1 MSNGESDFRDKLA
14 IALDV
19 DDLVAALRIARDVR
33 PWFGVA
39 KVGLELFIAS
49 GPEAIGALIQLGYK
63 VFLDLKLDDIPT
75 TVERAA
81 RIAGS
86 LGVHY
91 LTVHARGGVNI
102 LRAGVNGL
110 TDGAQKAGLPQ
121 PVALGVTVL
130 TSDDSAP
137 PHIFPQRVQTAV
149 TLDVSRSRWHGR
161 RQPAAEPELL
171 TKFDCRRLLGQQRIG
186 ARVDRE
192 AVHRFIRDHAAAPR
206 SAFEHR
212 ERDAV
217 PLQLVG
223 RRAGRVNDCVTPA
236 GFPVDARGR
245 RSKVQGHAPP
255 SRSLPRSASGGAGE
269 GRRRSSPP
277 R

>member
-1 MSNGESDFRDKLA
+1 MSEGNGESDFRDKLA

-49 GPEAIGALIQLGYK
+49 GPEAIGALTQLGYK

-86 LGVHY
+86 LGVSY
-91 LTVHARGGVNI
+91 LTLHARGGVNN

-110 TDGAQKAGLPQ
+110 ADGAHKAGLPK

-130 TSDDSAP
+130 TSDDGAP
-137 PHIFPQRVQTAV
+137 PHVMPQRVEFAV
-149 TLDVSRSRWHGR
+149 EAGCGGIVCAAGDVAMAKELAPGLLAVVPGIRPKGADAGDQRRAATPQEALDAGADLLVVGR
-161 RQPAAEPELL
+161 PVTRA
-171 TKFDCRRLLGQQRIG
+171 DD
-186 ARVDRE
+186 RV
-192 AVHRFIRDHAAAPR
+192 AAA
-206 SAFEHR
+206 A
-212 ERDAV
+212 A
-217 PLQLVG
+217 LVESMT
-223 RRAGRVNDCVTPA
+223 A
-236 GFPVDARGR
+236 
-245 RSKVQGHAPP
+245 
-255 SRSLPRSASGGAGE
+255 
-269 GRRRSSPP
+269 
-277 R
+277 

>member
-1 MSNGESDFRDKLA
+1 MADSNGETDLRDRLA

-49 GPEAIGALIQLGYK
+49 GPEALGALQQLGYK

-86 LGVHY
+86 LGVSY
-91 LTVHARGGVNI
+91 LTLHARGGVNN

-110 TDGAQKAGLPQ
+110 ADGAHKAGLPP

-137 PHIFPQRVQTAV
+137 PHILPQRVEFAV
-149 TLDVSRSRWHGR
+149 DAGCGGIVCAAVDVKRAKEMAPNLVAVVPGIRPEGADAGDQRRAATPQEALDAGADLLVVGR
-161 RQPAAEPELL
+161 PVTRAH
-171 TKFDCRRLLGQQRIG
+171 D
-186 ARVDRE
+186 RV
-192 AVHRFIRDHAAAPR
+192 AAA
-206 SAFEHR
+206 A
-212 ERDAV
+212 A
-217 PLQLVG
+217 LVESMT
-223 RRAGRVNDCVTPA
+223 A
-236 GFPVDARGR
+236 
-245 RSKVQGHAPP
+245 
-255 SRSLPRSASGGAGE
+255 
-269 GRRRSSPP
+269 
-277 R
+277 

>member
-1 MSNGESDFRDKLA
+1 MVKGNGERDLRDRLA

-49 GPEAIGALIQLGYK
+49 GPEAIGALAQLGYK

-86 LGVHY
+86 LGVTY
-91 LTVHARGGVNI
+91 LTLHARGGLNN

-110 TDGAQKAGLPQ
+110 ADGAHKAGLAP

-137 PHIFPQRVQTAV
+137 AHILPQRVE
-149 TLDVSRSRWHGR
+149 L
-161 RQPAAEPELL
+161 AAEAGCGGIVCAASDVTKAKHLAPQLL
-171 TKFDCRRLLGQQRIG
+171 TVVPGIRPQGADAGDQRRAATPQ
-186 ARVDRE
+186 E
-192 AVHRFIRDHAAAPR
+192 AVAAGADLLVVGRPVTRAEDRVAAA
-206 SAFEHR
+206 A
-212 ERDAV
+212 A
-217 PLQLVG
+217 LVESMT
-223 RRAGRVNDCVTPA
+223 A
-236 GFPVDARGR
+236 
-245 RSKVQGHAPP
+245 
-255 SRSLPRSASGGAGE
+255 
-269 GRRRSSPP
+269 
-277 R
+277 

>member
-1 MSNGESDFRDKLA
+1 MAKTDGESDFRDRLA

-49 GPEAIGALIQLGYK
+49 GPEAIGALTQLGYK

-86 LGVHY
+86 LGVSY
-91 LTVHARGGVNI
+91 LTLHARGGVNN

-110 TDGAQKAGLPQ
+110 SDGAHKAGLPA

-130 TSDDSAP
+130 TSDDGAP
-137 PHIFPQRVQTAV
+137 PHVLPQRVEFAV
-149 TLDVSRSRWHGR
+149 EAGCGGIVCAAGDVKAAKELAPQLIAVVPGIRPEGADAGDQRRAATPQEALDVGADLLVIGR
-161 RQPAAEPELL
+161 PVTRA
-171 TKFDCRRLLGQQRIG
+171 DD
-186 ARVDRE
+186 RV
-192 AVHRFIRDHAAAPR
+192 AAA
-206 SAFEHR
+206 A
-212 ERDAV
+212 A
-217 PLQLVG
+217 LVESMT
-223 RRAGRVNDCVTPA
+223 A
-236 GFPVDARGR
+236 
-245 RSKVQGHAPP
+245 
-255 SRSLPRSASGGAGE
+255 
-269 GRRRSSPP
+269 
-277 R
+277 

>member
-1 MSNGESDFRDKLA
+1 MVKGNGERDLRDRLA

-49 GPEAIGALIQLGYK
+49 GPEAIGALAQLGYK

-86 LGVHY
+86 LGVTY
-91 LTVHARGGVNI
+91 LTLHARGGLNN

-110 TDGAQKAGLPQ
+110 ADGAHKAGLAP

-137 PHIFPQRVQTAV
+137 AHILPQRVELAADAGCGGIVCAASDV
-149 TLDVSRSRWHGR
+149 TEAKHLAP
-161 RQPAAEPELL
+161 QLL
-171 TKFDCRRLLGQQRIG
+171 TVVPGIRPQGADAGDQRRAATPQ
-186 ARVDRE
+186 E
-192 AVHRFIRDHAAAPR
+192 AVAAGADLLVVGRPVTRAEDRVAAA
-206 SAFEHR
+206 A
-212 ERDAV
+212 A
-217 PLQLVG
+217 LVESMT
-223 RRAGRVNDCVTPA
+223 A
-236 GFPVDARGR
+236 
-245 RSKVQGHAPP
+245 
-255 SRSLPRSASGGAGE
+255 
-269 GRRRSSPP
+269 
-277 R
+277 

>member
-1 MSNGESDFRDKLA
+1 MAEPNGESDLRDRLA

-49 GPEAIGALIQLGYK
+49 GPEAIGALTQLGYK

-86 LGVHY
+86 LGVSY
-91 LTVHARGGVNI
+91 LTLHARGGVNN

-110 TDGAQKAGLPQ
+110 SDGAHKAGLPA

-130 TSDDSAP
+130 TSDDGAP
-137 PHIFPQRVQTAV
+137 PHVLPQRVEFAVEAGCGGIVCAAGDVKTAKELAPKLLAV
-149 TLDVSRSRWHGR
+149 VPGIRPEGADAGDQRRAATPQEALDVGADLLVVGR
-161 RQPAAEPELL
+161 PVTRA
-171 TKFDCRRLLGQQRIG
+171 DD
-186 ARVDRE
+186 RV
-192 AVHRFIRDHAAAPR
+192 AAA
-206 SAFEHR
+206 A
-212 ERDAV
+212 A
-217 PLQLVG
+217 LVESMT
-223 RRAGRVNDCVTPA
+223 A
-236 GFPVDARGR
+236 
-245 RSKVQGHAPP
+245 
-255 SRSLPRSASGGAGE
+255 
-269 GRRRSSPP
+269 
-277 R
+277 

>member
-1 MSNGESDFRDKLA
+1 MANPNGDNDLRDRLA

-49 GPEAIGALIQLGYK
+49 GPEAIGALQQLGYK

-86 LGVHY
+86 LGVSY
-91 LTVHARGGVNI
+91 LTLHARSGVNN

-110 TDGAQKAGLPQ
+110 ADGAHKAGLPA

-137 PHIFPQRVQTAV
+137 AHILPQRVEFAV
-149 TLDVSRSRWHGR
+149 
-161 RQPAAEPELL
+161 
-171 TKFDCRRLLGQQRIG
+171 
-186 ARVDRE
+186 E
-192 AVHRFIRDHAAAPR
+192 AGCGGIVCAAADVKRAKELAPKLVAVVPGIR
-206 SAFEHR
+206 PEGV
-212 ERDAV
+212 DAGDQRRAATPQV
-217 PLQLVG
+217 ALDAGADLLVVG
-223 RRAGRVNDCVTPA
+223 RPVTRADDRVAAAAALVESMTA
-236 GFPVDARGR
+236 
-245 RSKVQGHAPP
+245 
-255 SRSLPRSASGGAGE
+255 
-269 GRRRSSPP
+269 
-277 R
+277 

>member
-1 MSNGESDFRDKLA
+1 MSEGNGESDFRDKLA

-49 GPEAIGALIQLGYK
+49 GPEAIGALTQLGYK

-86 LGVHY
+86 LGVSY
-91 LTVHARGGVNI
+91 LTLHARGGVNN

-110 TDGAQKAGLPQ
+110 ADGAHKAGLPK

-130 TSDDSAP
+130 TSDDGAP
-137 PHIFPQRVQTAV
+137 PHVMPQRVEFAV
-149 TLDVSRSRWHGR
+149 EAGCGGIVCAAGDVAMAKELAPDLLAVVPGIRPKGADAGDQRRAATPQEALDAGADLLVVGR
-161 RQPAAEPELL
+161 PVTRA
-171 TKFDCRRLLGQQRIG
+171 DD
-186 ARVDRE
+186 RV
-192 AVHRFIRDHAAAPR
+192 AAA
-206 SAFEHR
+206 A
-212 ERDAV
+212 A
-217 PLQLVG
+217 LVESMT
-223 RRAGRVNDCVTPA
+223 A
-236 GFPVDARGR
+236 
-245 RSKVQGHAPP
+245 
-255 SRSLPRSASGGAGE
+255 
-269 GRRRSSPP
+269 
-277 R
+277 

>member
-1 MSNGESDFRDKLA
+1 MAESNEESDLRNRLA

-39 KVGLELFIAS
+39 KIGLELFIAS
-49 GPEAIGALIQLGYK
+49 GPEGIGALNQLGYK

-86 LGVHY
+86 LGVGY
-91 LTVHARGGVNI
+91 LTLHARGGVNN

-110 TDGAQKAGLPQ
+110 ADGAHKAGLPR

-137 PHIFPQRVQTAV
+137 AHILPQRVQTA
-149 TLDVSRSRWHGR
+149 
-161 RQPAAEPELL
+161 AEAG
-171 TKFDCRRLLGQQRIG
+171 CGGI
-186 ARVDRE
+186 VC
-192 AVHRFIRDHAAAPR
+192 AAADVAAAKKLAPQLLAVVPGIR
-206 SAFEHR
+206 PEGA
-212 ERDAV
+212 DAGDQRRAATPQEALDAGADLLV
-217 PLQLVG
+217 VG
-223 RRAGRVNDCVTPA
+223 RPVTRADDRVAAAAALVESVT
-236 GFPVDARGR
+236 V
-245 RSKVQGHAPP
+245 
-255 SRSLPRSASGGAGE
+255 
-269 GRRRSSPP
+269 
-277 R
+277 